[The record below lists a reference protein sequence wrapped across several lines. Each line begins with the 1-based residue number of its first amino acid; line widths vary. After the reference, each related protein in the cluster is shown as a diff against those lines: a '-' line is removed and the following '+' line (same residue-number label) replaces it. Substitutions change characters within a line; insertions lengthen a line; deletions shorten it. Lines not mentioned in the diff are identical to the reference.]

1 MSSHDPFSDVDDIPT
16 LAARGL
22 TADEI
27 AVQLGMSVDAVR
39 QAPGYVSAPLTD
51 AHDARVERAL
61 WERAAG
67 SVTWSESITK
77 LGELVRLEK
86 RLDPDVA
93 AAKLY
98 LQARKPQR
106 WGNAPSETARV
117 YVVAL
122 PAVARNAN
130 DWLEGIAQDAAPK
143 LLRVA
148 IEGASATGGEG
159 GDGAGVERE

>member
-39 QAPGYVSAPLTD
+39 QAPGYASAGLTD

-67 SVTWSESITK
+67 GITWSESITK
-77 LGELVRLEK
+77 LGERVRLEK

-106 WGNAPSETARV
+106 WGNAPRVPARRFRCIGWPALA
-117 YVVAL
+117 VVVILFAL
-122 PAVARNAN
+122 GFAAGFAV
-130 DWLEGIAQDAAPK
+130 
-143 LLRVA
+143 
-148 IEGASATGGEG
+148 GG
-159 GDGAGVERE
+159 

>member
-1 MSSHDPFSDVDDIPT
+1 MSSHDPFADADDIPT

-27 AVQLGMSVDAVR
+27 AVQLGMTADAVR
-39 QAPGYVSAPLTD
+39 QAPGYASAGLTD

-67 SVTWSESITK
+67 GVTWSESITK

-98 LQARKPQR
+98 LQARKPDR

-122 PAVARNAN
+122 PSIARDARS
-130 DWLEGIAQDAAPK
+130 WLDAIEHGSAPA
-143 LLRVA
+143 LERVA
-148 IEGASATGGEG
+148 IEGAAGGEG

>member
-77 LGELVRLEK
+77 LGERVRLEK
-86 RLDPDVA
+86 RLDPDIA

-98 LQARKPQR
+98 LQARKPDR
-106 WGNAPSETARV
+106 WGSAPSETARV

-122 PAVARNAN
+122 PAVARDARS
-130 DWLEGIAQDAAPK
+130 WLDAIEHGSAPA
-143 LLRVA
+143 LERVA
-148 IEGASATGGEG
+148 IEGAAGGEG